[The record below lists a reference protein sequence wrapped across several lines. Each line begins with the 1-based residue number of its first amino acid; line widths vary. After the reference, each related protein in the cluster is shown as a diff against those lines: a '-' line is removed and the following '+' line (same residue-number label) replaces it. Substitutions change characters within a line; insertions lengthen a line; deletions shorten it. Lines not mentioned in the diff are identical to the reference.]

1 MEYKNLLL
9 EIDGPIAV
17 LKVNKPDSLNA
28 LSTQVVKELHQA
40 LHQIDEDKSV
50 QGVVLT
56 GAGEKAFVSGAD
68 IKEMLNMTSF
78 QAHNYST
85 MTNEMMSFISKMK
98 KPVIAAVNGYA
109 LGGGFELA
117 LSCDFIYASETAKMG
132 FPEVGLGVTPGFGG
146 TQKLAR
152 LIGPARAKE
161 MIFTGKILDAKK
173 ALEWGIINEICAPAE
188 LLGKTM
194 ETLKTICQKGTLAVG
209 FAKHAIVHGLDMSIE
224 NGIRYESGLFATLF
238 STEDKINGMQAFVEK
253 KKPVFQNK

>member
-9 EIDGPIAV
+9 EIDGGIGI
-17 LKVNKPDSLNA
+17 LKVNRPESLNA
-28 LSTQVVKELHQA
+28 LSSKVVEELSCA
-40 LHQIDEDKSV
+40 LYEIDRNESV
-50 QGVVLT
+50 KGLVLT
-56 GAGEKAFVSGAD
+56 GSGEKAFVAGAD
-68 IKEMLNMTSF
+68 IKEMLNMSSF
-78 QAHNYST
+78 QAHDYSRKT
-85 MTNEMMSFISKMK
+85 QEMMLFISKMK

-109 LGGGFELA
+109 LGGGLELA

-161 MIFTGKILDAKK
+161 MIFTGKILDARK
-173 ALEWGIINEICAPAE
+173 ALEWGIVNEISPAAE
-188 LLGKTM
+188 LLDKAL
-194 ETLKTICQKGTLAVG
+194 ETLKIVCQKGTLAVAY
-209 FAKHAIVHGLDMSIE
+209 AKDAIVNGLDMSLE

-238 STEDKINGMQAFVEK
+238 STEDKMNGMQAFVEK